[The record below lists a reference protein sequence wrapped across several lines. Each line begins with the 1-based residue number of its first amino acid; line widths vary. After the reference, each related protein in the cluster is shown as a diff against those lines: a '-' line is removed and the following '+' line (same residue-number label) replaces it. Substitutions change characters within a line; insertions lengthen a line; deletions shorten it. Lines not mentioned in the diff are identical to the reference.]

1 MDLLVLKIKFN
12 YDENYSTLVKDLHEI
27 YRKHGFSFPKPDCG
41 LDNTEVTYEEA
52 CKVNQFCFDN
62 RVEFEEWEHFRISWK
77 CDWVLFV
84 DSSPIIEAEEMNDGM
99 GRYYKKQ
106 KEEWLFFPENRIEEE
121 ELNEIFKLMGD
132 LYKNE
137 FISGLELQ
145 KEYSY

>member
-12 YDENYSTLVKDLHEI
+12 YDENYSTLVKDMHEI
-27 YRKHGFSFPKPDCG
+27 YRKHGFMFLKVDCG
-41 LDNTEVTYEEA
+41 LTEKVSYEEA

-62 RVEFEEWEHFRISWK
+62 RVEFEDWEHFRISWN
-77 CDWVLFV
+77 CDWISFV
-84 DSSPIIEAEEMNDGM
+84 DSSPIIEAEETDDGT

-106 KEEWLFFPENRIEEE
+106 KEEWLFFPEDEIEE

-137 FISGLELQ
+137 FVAGLELQ